1 MARRIL
7 GPMIAATA
15 LVATLALPGNAAGAG
30 APAPFTTYGV
40 SGPHVVEYMATP
52 GPHGTTTVRK
62 LDGKNTVASRR
73 LDGRF
78 AVPTVTLRGEPD
90 GLSPDGSRLVLVGPR
105 WQVTR
110 GPTQVLVL
118 DTRSL
123 RIDRRFAFQGAFT
136 FDAISPD
143 GSTIYFIQYLS
154 PRDRTKYAV
163 RAYNVQEGR
172 LLRDP
177 IVDPDEHAGEMRG
190 YPLKRVTS
198 RDGRW
203 AYTLYDGGDG
213 EPFVHALDTV
223 EGRAVCVDLD
233 GLVTPAEVRDVDMA
247 MGPAGEQLTLT
258 AKQAPIAAVDMA
270 TLEVSAPPASAPN
283 GADSGAGFPWVAVLV
298 AGGLGLVGGGAF
310 LAARHRRTGLAT
322 PDA

>member
-1 MARRIL
+1 MARWIL

-15 LVATLALPGNAAGAG
+15 LGAALALPRQAAADG
-30 APAPFTTYGV
+30 APAPFTTYV
-40 SGPHVVEYMATP
+40 ASGPDRLEYIAMP
-52 GPHGTTTVRK
+52 SRHGTTTVRK
-62 LDGKNTVASRR
+62 VEGRETLASRR
-73 LDGRF
+73 FDGRF
-78 AVPTVTLRGEPD
+78 AVPAVTLRGEPD
-90 GLSPDGSRLVLVGPR
+90 GLSPDGRGLVLVGPR
-105 WQVTR
+105 QQVTR
-110 GPTQVLVL
+110 GPTRALVL

-123 RIDRRFAFQGAFT
+123 RIDRRFAFKGAFT

-163 RAYNVQEGR
+163 RAYDVQDGR

-198 RDGRW
+198 PDGRW

-233 GLVTPAEVRDVDMA
+233 GLVTRAEVRDVDMA
-247 MGPAGEQLTLT
+247 MGPTGEQLMLT
-258 AKQAPIAAVDMA
+258 AKRAPIAAVDTA
-270 TLEVSAPPASAPN
+270 TLEVSAPPTSAPT
-283 GADSGAGFPWVAVLV
+283 GADSGAGFPWVALLV

-310 LAARHRRTGLAT
+310 LAARRRRTGLAT

>member
-1 MARRIL
+1 MARRTL
-7 GPMIAATA
+7 GPMIAAIA
-15 LVATLALPGNAAGAG
+15 LGATLTLPGNAAGAG
-30 APAPFTTYGV
+30 APAPFTTFGI
-40 SGPHVVEYMATP
+40 SGSHGVEYMATP
-52 GPHGTTTVRK
+52 GQHGTTTVRK
-62 LDGKNTVASRR
+62 LDGKETMASRK
-73 LDGRF
+73 LGGRF
-78 AVPTVTLRGEPD
+78 AVPAVTLRGEAD
-90 GLSPDGSRLVLVGPR
+90 GLSPDGRRLVLVGPR
-105 WQVTR
+105 RQVTH
-110 GPTQVLVL
+110 GPTQVRVL

-123 RIDRRFAFQGAFT
+123 RIDRRFALQGAFT

-190 YPLKRVTS
+190 YPLRRVQS
-198 RDGRW
+198 PDRRW

-213 EPFVHALDTV
+213 KPFIHALDTV

-233 GLVTPAEVRDVDMA
+233 GLVTPAEVRDVSMA
-247 MGPAGEQLTLT
+247 MAPLGDQLMLT
-258 AKQAPIAAVDMA
+258 ARKAPIAVVDTA
-270 TLEVSAPPASAPN
+270 TLEASAPPASASN
-283 GADSGAGFPWVAVLV
+283 DTDRSAGFPWVPVLV
-298 AGGLGLVGGGAF
+298 AGVLGLVGGGAF

>member
-1 MARRIL
+1 
-7 GPMIAATA
+7 MIAATA
-15 LVATLALPGNAAGAG
+15 LVATFALPGNATGAG
-30 APAPFTTYGV
+30 VPAPFTTYGI
-40 SGPHVVEYMATP
+40 SGSHGVEYMATP
-52 GPHGTTTVRK
+52 GRHGTTTVRK
-62 LDGKNTVASRR
+62 LDGKKTVASRT

-78 AVPTVTLRGEPD
+78 AIPAVTLRGEPD
-90 GLSPDGSRLVLVGPR
+90 GLSPDGRRLVLVGPR
-105 WQVTR
+105 PQVTH

-118 DTRSL
+118 DTLSL
-123 RIDRRFAFQGAFT
+123 RIDRRLALQGAFT

-143 GSTIYFIQYLS
+143 ASTIYFIQYLS

-163 RAYNVQEGR
+163 RAYDVQEGR

-190 YPLKRVTS
+190 YPLRRVTS
-198 RDGRW
+198 PDGRW

-233 GLVTPAEVRDVDMA
+233 ALITRTEVRDVNMA
-247 MGPAGEQLTLT
+247 MGPAGDRLMLT
-258 AKQAPIAAVDMA
+258 ARKAPIAVVDTA
-270 TLEVSAPPASAPN
+270 TLEASAPPASASN
-283 GADSGAGFPWVAVLV
+283 DTDSGAGFPWVAVLV
-298 AGGLGLVGGGAF
+298 AGGLGLVGGGAL